1 MVASTDTP
9 IIQVIDLVKTYQ
21 TGLEETRALKG
32 VSLCVDEGEFVA
44 IMGPSGSGKSTLM
57 NILGCL
63 DTPTSGAYLLD
74 GEDVSEMDDDELAD
88 VRASRIGFVF
98 QSFNLLARASVIR
111 NVGLPLIY
119 TGTPPSE
126 REDRVEAALRAV
138 GLEEDRWDH
147 LSNELSGGQI
157 QRVAIARALV
167 NDPAII
173 LADEPTGN
181 LDTVT
186 GEVILGT
193 FQDLQEQGRT
203 IVLITHERDV
213 AEHAQRIIH
222 IRDGCLEEDTG
233 HVQRTVNGKD
243 REPVAVGVAAETPQ
257 PESPTEST
265 PPVFPTEPPRAEAGD
280 AS

>member
-1 MVASTDTP
+1 VASAGTP
-9 IIQVIDLVKTYQ
+9 IIQVIDLVKTYM
-21 TGLEETRALKG
+21 TGLEETHALNG

-63 DTPTSGAYLLD
+63 DTPSSGTYLLD

-98 QSFNLLARASVIR
+98 QSFNLMARATVLR
-111 NVGLPLIY
+111 NVGLPLVY
-119 TGTPPSE
+119 TGTPASE
-126 REDRVEAALRAV
+126 REAKVEAALLAV

-181 LDTVT
+181 LDSVT

-193 FQDLQEQGRT
+193 FQDLQKQGRT
-203 IVLITHERDV
+203 IVLITHEREV
-213 AEHAQRIIH
+213 AEHARRIIH
-222 IRDGCLEEDTG
+222 IRDGCMEEDEG
-233 HVQRTVNGKD
+233 HVQHFVNGD
-243 REPVAVGVAAETPQ
+243 RQPVAVGAPHDDSAQVPGASGIPGAPPAEG
-257 PESPTEST
+257 S
-265 PPVFPTEPPRAEAGD
+265 GG
-280 AS
+280 ASL